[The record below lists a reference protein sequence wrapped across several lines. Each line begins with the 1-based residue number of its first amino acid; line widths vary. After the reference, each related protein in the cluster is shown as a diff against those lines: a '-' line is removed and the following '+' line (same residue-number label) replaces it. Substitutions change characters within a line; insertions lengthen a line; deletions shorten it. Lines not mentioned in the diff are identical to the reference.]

1 MNMLAAGAGFLSLV
15 LATTTPSRNATRASV
30 LVVSVGEVGTGAFI
44 ADADV
49 RLPLLNRSTR
59 TKWDGEAHFDGL
71 SSGKYRVQVRAVG
84 FAPGDIEVA
93 IGGDTMAVHFELE
106 RLPAALDTVRVDA
119 ARPNLH
125 MEAFETRR
133 REGIGR
139 FLTHAQLVDDR
150 TQSLQWVLST
160 RFPGIQVKEK
170 GIIAAQPSGL
180 AGDNECPV
188 LIYLDGMQLESV
200 SRKPLQL
207 PRIGGGRGGSGS
219 IVGSGDNP
227 NERRIADLEG
237 VRPDELAG
245 VEVYSRTSAPQQY
258 RPLGNYCKVVLLW
271 TQLALPRP

>member
-1 MNMLAAGAGFLSLV
+1 VKTLALFAALAPLVFAAPKTPAGDSA
-15 LATTTPSRNATRASV
+15 PASV
-30 LVVSVGEVGTGAFI
+30 LVVSVGEVATGKFI

-49 RLPLLNRSTR
+49 RLPSLNRSTR
-59 TKWDGEAHFDGL
+59 TRWDGEAHFAGL
-71 SSGKYRVQVRAVG
+71 SNGRYRVQVRAVG
-84 FAPGDIEVA
+84 FAPGDIEVEVA
-93 IGGDTMAVHFELE
+93 GDTMAVHFELE
-106 RLPAALDTVRVDA
+106 RLPTALDTVRVDA
-119 ARPNLH
+119 AKPNLH

-170 GIIAAQPSGL
+170 GIISMQPSGL

-188 LIYLDGMQLESV
+188 LLYLDGMQLEKV
-200 SRKPLQL
+200 SRKPLEV
-207 PRIGGGRGGSGS
+207 PRIGGGRAGSG
-219 IVGSGDNP
+219 IVGSVANP
-227 NERRIADLEG
+227 EERRIADLDG
-237 VRPDELAG
+237 IRPDELAG